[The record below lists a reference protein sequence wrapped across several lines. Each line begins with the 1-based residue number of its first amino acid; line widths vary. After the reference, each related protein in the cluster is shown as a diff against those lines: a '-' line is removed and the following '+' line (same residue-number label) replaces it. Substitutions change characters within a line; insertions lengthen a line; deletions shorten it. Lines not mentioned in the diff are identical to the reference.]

1 MTRIRCPHCG
11 HETARIIYGF
21 PIMDDKLQK
30 DIDKQ
35 RVYLAGCAKMI
46 PPATRHCFHCDQ
58 DVCYTFLPVDEAE
71 TTCVEFKI
79 CDFHKGYQKIVV
91 KKIRGRF
98 IASYSN
104 LIGSLECETSIDLT
118 EKEYKKFIHNV
129 YMSYIKEWDGNYDDL
144 DICDG
149 TTWSIVIKQGHSKQ
163 EWSGIN
169 KYPPLWNRFIK
180 AIDSLG
186 LPKLR

>member
-1 MTRIRCPHCG
+1 
-11 HETARIIYGF
+11 
-21 PIMDDKLQK
+21 
-30 DIDKQ
+30 
-35 RVYLAGCAKMI
+35 
-46 PPATRHCFHCDQ
+46 
-58 DVCYTFLPVDEAE
+58 
-71 TTCVEFKI
+71 
-79 CDFHKGYQKIVV
+79 
-91 KKIRGRF
+91 
-98 IASYSN
+98 
-104 LIGSLECETSIDLT
+104 LECETSIDLT

-163 EWSGIN
+163 KWSGIN
-169 KYPPLWNRFIK
+169 KCPPLWNRFIK